1 MPTSELCYENSQTLI
16 AYNGIDGRANAER
29 FLCVGLC
36 WTDRISPPDNSIVLQ
51 FLFPALA
58 IDKECD
64 RKLMLIFF
72 HSHIVWGY
80 SRLGKVV

>member
-1 MPTSELCYENSQTLI
+1 
-16 AYNGIDGRANAER
+16 
-29 FLCVGLC
+29 
-36 WTDRISPPDNSIVLQ
+36 VLQ